1 MYLPSIIAM
10 KFLKNSLFKSSTAKM
25 GAKFTGGNFLVALI
39 GAVSTL
45 IYGRWIG
52 PEVLGEFNKYGI
64 LTGYLSIGIIFVDAA
79 FQRHFQ
85 YFLGKKEREKAL
97 EIAAVAHWWFLALF
111 IFGSIIFTSLAIY
124 NLIFYDIEAF
134 WGWSAQILGY
144 GLITYG
150 LYLGTLYRSNKDFL
164 KLNRNLLATAGVG
177 IISLPLIY
185 FFNFFGFVYRNI
197 FQNLTNLLMLRH
209 FSPFFVKPKF
219 NKKILIDLFKVSL
232 PLQIPVYLDTY
243 LLKASIG
250 LIILTAQGEKALGV
264 YAMAL
269 TLSGFLMVF
278 SRSLNQIIS
287 TKIMLKYGSTDSVKE
302 TFYAVIKPIMGL
314 VFIGLILVIIFVV
327 SINPAISYFLPK
339 YVDSILI
346 AQIFSLELILGL
358 VRAPFTLFI
367 SSLMYKSLI
376 IQRLSKV
383 FITFLLLFLFHDSL
397 VQIAIVLVMANFL
410 NVLYGYFVM
419 YKVINNEQ
427 NKS

>member
-1 MYLPSIIAM
+1 M
-10 KFLKNSLFKSSTAKM
+10 KFLINRLFKSPTAKM
-25 GAKFTGGNFLVALI
+25 GAKFTGGNVLVAVI

-45 IYGRWIG
+45 VYGKWIG

-64 LTGYLSIGIIFVDAA
+64 LTSYLSIGIIFVDAA

-85 YFLGKKEREKAL
+85 YFLGKNKEDKAL
-97 EIAAVAHWWFLALF
+97 EIAAVAHWWFLAVF
-111 IFGSIIFTSLAIY
+111 ILGAVVFTVLAIY
-124 NLIFYDIEAF
+124 NLILNDIKGF
-134 WGWSAQILGY
+134 WGWSAQILAY

-164 KLNRNLLATAGVG
+164 KLNRNLIATAGVG

-185 FFNFFGFVYRNI
+185 FFNFFGFAYRNI
-197 FQNLTNLLMLRH
+197 FQNLTKLLMLRQ
-209 FSPFFVKPKF
+209 FAPFKVKPRF
-219 NKKILIDLFKVSL
+219 NKKILLDLFKVSL

-250 LIILTAQGEKALGV
+250 LIILTTQGEKALGV

-269 TLSGFLMVF
+269 TLSGFLMIF
-278 SRSLNQIIS
+278 SKSLNQIIS
-287 TKIMLKYGSTDSVKE
+287 TKIMLKYGSNDSVKE
-302 TFYAVIKPIMGL
+302 TFYAVIKPIVYL
-314 VFIGLILVIIFVV
+314 TLLAILLVIIFVIL
-327 SINPAISYFLPK
+327 INPAISCFLPK

-346 AQIFSLELILGL
+346 AQILSFELILSL
-358 VRAPFTLFI
+358 IRAPFTLFI
-367 SSLMYKSLI
+367 SSLMNKSLI

>member
-10 KFLKNSLFKSSTAKM
+10 KFLKNSLLKSSTAKM
-25 GAKFTGGNFLVALI
+25 GVKFTGGNFLVALI

-45 IYGRWIG
+45 IYGKWIG

-64 LTGYLSIGIIFVDAA
+64 LTSYLSIGIIFVDAA

-85 YFLGKKEREKAL
+85 YFLGKNEREKAL

-111 IFGSIIFTSLAIY
+111 IFGTIVFTVLAIY
-124 NLIFYDIEAF
+124 NLILNDIEAF
-134 WGWSAQILGY
+134 WGWTAQILGY

-177 IISLPLIY
+177 IITLPLIY

-197 FQNLTNLLMLRH
+197 FQNLTHLLMLRH
-209 FSPFFVKPKF
+209 FAPFFVRPKF
-219 NKKILIDLFKVSL
+219 NKKILLDLFKVSL

-287 TKIMLKYGSTDSVKE
+287 TKIMLKYGSNDSLRE
-302 TFYAVIKPIMGL
+302 TFYYAIKPVIFVTLVGVLL
-314 VFIGLILVIIFVV
+314 VFIFVIT
-327 SINPAISYFLPK
+327 INPAISYFLPK

-346 AQIFSLELILGL
+346 AQIFSLELILAL

-383 FITFLLLFLFHDSL
+383 FITFLLLLLFHDSL

-410 NVLYGYFVM
+410 NVLYGYFIM

>member
-25 GAKFTGGNFLVALI
+25 GAKFTGGNFLVAVI

-64 LTGYLSIGIIFVDAA
+64 LTSYLSIGIIFVDAA

-97 EIAAVAHWWFLALF
+97 EIAAVAHWWFITLF
-111 IFGSIIFTSLAIY
+111 ILGSIIFTSLAIY

-243 LLKASIG
+243 LLKGSIG

-278 SRSLNQIIS
+278 SKSLNQIIS

-339 YVDSILI
+339 YIDSILI

>member
-25 GAKFTGGNFLVALI
+25 GAKFTGGNFLVAVI

-64 LTGYLSIGIIFVDAA
+64 LTSYLSIGIIFVDAA

-97 EIAAVAHWWFLALF
+97 EIAAVAHWWFITLF
-111 IFGSIIFTSLAIY
+111 ILGSIIFTSLAIY

-209 FSPFFVKPKF
+209 FAPFFVRPKF
-219 NKKILIDLFKVSL
+219 NKKILLDLFKVSL

-250 LIILTAQGEKALGV
+250 LIILTALGEKALGV

-269 TLSGFLMVF
+269 TLSGFLMIF

-287 TKIMLKYGSTDSVKE
+287 TKIMLKYGSNDSIKE

-339 YVDSILI
+339 YIDSILI

-397 VQIAIVLVMANFL
+397 VQIAIVLIMANFL
-410 NVLYGYFVM
+410 NVLYGYFLL